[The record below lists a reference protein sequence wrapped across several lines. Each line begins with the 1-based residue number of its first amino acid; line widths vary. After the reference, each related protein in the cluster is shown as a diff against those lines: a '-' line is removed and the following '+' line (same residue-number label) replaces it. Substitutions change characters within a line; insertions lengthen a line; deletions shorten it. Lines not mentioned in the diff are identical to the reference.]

1 MFHNLRALV
10 LDGCDVGVG
19 CQVLRR
25 FLRNAPA
32 LEALTLCSCAF
43 PGGSSSRRSK
53 KRKASSGEET
63 PSAAD
68 PCSPTAYECR
78 NLKSIEV
85 EFGEGDAVAELVR
98 ALADISKEVVQP
110 IDSSVQD
117 GKRKIRISF
126 R

>member
-1 MFHNLRALV
+1 MRLRV
-10 LDGCDVGVG
+10 PWWFQFQEEQEEEGE
-19 CQVLRR
+19 LRR
-25 FLRNAPA
+25 GDALR
-32 LEALTLCSCAF
+32 
-43 PGGSSSRRSK
+43 RRSVQPDGV
-53 KRKASSGEET
+53 RVQE
-63 PSAAD
+63 P
-68 PCSPTAYECR
+68 
-78 NLKSIEV
+78 SIEV